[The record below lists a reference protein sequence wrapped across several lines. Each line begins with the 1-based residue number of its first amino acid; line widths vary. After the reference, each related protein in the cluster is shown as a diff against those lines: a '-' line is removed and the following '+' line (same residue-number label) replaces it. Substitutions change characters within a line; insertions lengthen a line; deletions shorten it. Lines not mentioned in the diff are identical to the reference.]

1 MKTII
6 LSYFLIF
13 LLCISSKSIA
23 QINNVDK
30 EKVQKI
36 YNLIKNEN
44 IQYPEFVIAQ
54 SIVETGW
61 MKCKNCC
68 YKFHNL
74 FGFIGP
80 GNKCLKF
87 DTDYASIQY
96 YKKWQDNRIDKW
108 RTKYPD
114 QDYYHFLKYVKYATG
129 DIYNR
134 HLKQYVTWVNSNLQ
148 L

>member
-1 MKTII
+1 MK
-6 LSYFLIF
+6 
-13 LLCISSKSIA
+13 KSIIVLIVTLLMIPKLNFS
-23 QINNVDK
+23 QISPTVK
-30 EKVQKI
+30 ERVQKI
-36 YNLIKNEN
+36 YDLIKNEK

-68 YKFHNL
+68 YDFHNL
-74 FGFIGP
+74 FGFIGA

-87 DTDYASIQY
+87 QSDYESIQY
-96 YKKWQDNRIDKW
+96 YKNWQDARIAKW
-108 RTKYPD
+108 RAKYPK

-129 DIYNR
+129 DTYNR
-134 HLKQYVTWVNSNLQ
+134 QLKQYVTWVNKNLA